1 MHKESGTLPDINYRD
16 DVQHVQII
24 THIQDLEGFVTVQK
38 AFIHEEEILQEDLFN
53 GKLNNGGFSMFE
65 DHLDED
71 ADLDSDTEWT
81 VQYK

>member
-16 DVQHVQII
+16 VVQHVQII